1 MALYLKTIFG
11 YHSAVALCERD
22 GCRLRYEVRVYHRA
36 FPLDYTV
43 ALATGS
49 LSAAE
54 RAFDAR
60 AVQII

>member
-1 MALYLKTIFG
+1 MAIPLKTIFG
-11 YHSAVALCERD
+11 YYSAIALCERD
-22 GCRLRYEVRVYHRA
+22 GCWLRYEVRVYHRT

-43 ALATGS
+43 ALATDS

-60 AVQII
+60 AAQVI